1 MTELA
6 ASPAVGTTGAYP
18 PAHLGIIFRRVEFK
32 YSSAWLLALGLL
44 VGFWSVGIGNRI
56 EACCPLFHVSF

>member
-18 PAHLGIIFRRVEFK
+18 PAHLGIIFRRVELVK
-32 YSSAWLLALGLL
+32 HSSAWRLLALGLL
-44 VGFWSVGIGNRI
+44 VACIV
-56 EACCPLFHVSF
+56 ACCNRNRSVLPALSF